1 MALMFDRDKIHFA
14 IMPTCWTNDDFPWVG
29 DDIPFEQCLSEMA
42 LAGFE
47 GCSVGHKYPT
57 DIPTLKRALAI
68 RGLAVSEPWV
78 SLYFTA
84 NDMADLTIEAF
95 RKQIA
100 FITEM
105 GGERIVVA
113 ELGGSVHQL
122 PGVAVLPNKPVFDDE
137 QWRRLVEGL
146 HEVGKLTRDAGLD
159 LCYHHHVGSGVQT
172 RAEVDRLLA
181 ATDPDLVHLLLD
193 TGHLLW
199 GGDDPLELARAHAD
213 RIRHVHLK
221 DIRQA
226 VMERAIEKRW
236 SFYDGMMAG
245 VFTVPGDGCIDFRPI
260 LQTLADTGYHGW
272 FSVEA
277 EQDARRA
284 NPLEYALKARAYL
297 REVVG
302 F

>member
-1 MALMFDRDKIHFA
+1 MAMFDRDKIRFA

-29 DDIPFEQCLSEMA
+29 DHIPFEQCVSEMA

-57 DIPTLKRALAI
+57 DVPTLKKELGL
-68 RGLAVSEPWV
+68 RGLQVSEPWV
-78 SLYFTA
+78 SLYFTNA
-84 NDMADLTIEAF
+84 DMADLTVEAF
-95 RKQIA
+95 RRQIA
-100 FITEM
+100 FIKEL

-113 ELGGSVHQL
+113 ELGHSVHQL
-122 PGVAVLPNKPVFDDE
+122 AEVAVLPNKPVFDDE
-137 QWRRLVEGL
+137 QWTRLVDGL
-146 HEVGKLTRDAGLD
+146 HEVGKLTREAGLD
-159 LCYHHHVGSGVQT
+159 LCYHHHMGSGVQT
-172 RAEVDRLLA
+172 RAEVDRLMA

-199 GGDDPLELARAHAD
+199 GGDDPLELARAHAG

-221 DIRQA
+221 DIRPDVMAEA
-226 VMERAIEKRW
+226 VAKRW
-236 SFYDGMMAG
+236 SFYQAMMAG
-245 VFTVPGDGCIDFRPI
+245 VFTVPGDGCIDFPPI
-260 LQTLADTGYHGW
+260 LQTLADAGYEGW

-277 EQDARRA
+277 EQDARKA

>member
-1 MALMFDRDKIHFA
+1 MAVFDRDRTHFA

-29 DDIPFEQCLSEMA
+29 DDIPFEQCVSEIA

-47 GCSVGHKYPT
+47 GCSVGHKFPT
-57 DIPTLKRALAI
+57 DVPTLKKELGM
-68 RGLAVSEPWV
+68 RGLRVSEPWV

-95 RKQIA
+95 RQQVA

-113 ELGGSVHQL
+113 ELGNSVHQL
-122 PGVAVLPNKPVFDDE
+122 PDVSVLPNKPVFDDGRWE
-137 QWRRLVEGL
+137 RLVDGL

-172 RAEVDRLLA
+172 RAEVDRLME

-193 TGHLLW
+193 TGHLYW
-199 GGDDPLELARAHAD
+199 GGDDPLDLARAHVD

-221 DIRQA
+221 DIRQTVMDEA
-226 VMERAIEKRW
+226 VHKRW
-236 SFYDGMMAG
+236 SFYDAVMAG
-245 VFTVPGDGCIDFRPI
+245 VFTVPGDGCIDFPPI
-260 LQTLADTGYHGW
+260 LQTLADAGYEGW

-277 EQDARRA
+277 EQDARKA

>member
-1 MALMFDRDKIHFA
+1 MAMFERDKISFG

-29 DDIPFEQCLSEMA
+29 NDIPFAQCMSEIA

-47 GCSVGHKYPT
+47 GCSVGHTFPT
-57 DIPTLKRALAI
+57 DIVTLKRELEL
-68 RGLAVSEPWV
+68 RGLRVSEPWV

-84 NDMADLTIEAF
+84 HDMADLTLESF
-95 RKQIA
+95 RKQLD
-100 FITEM
+100 FILEM

-113 ELGGSVHQL
+113 ELGSAVHQL
-122 PGVAVLPNKPVFDDE
+122 TDVAVLPNKAVFDDE
-137 QWRRLVEGL
+137 QWGRLVDGL
-146 HEVGKLTRDAGLD
+146 HEVGKITNDAGLE
-159 LCYHHHVGSGVQT
+159 LCYHHHMGSGVQT
-172 RAEVDRLLA
+172 RAEVDRLMA
-181 ATDPDLVHLLLD
+181 ATDPELVHLLLD

-199 GGDDPLELARAHAD
+199 GGDDPLELARAHAE

-221 DIRQA
+221 DVRRA
-226 VMERAIEKRW
+226 VMDEAVANRW

-260 LQTLADTGYHGW
+260 LQTLADVGYEGW

-277 EQDARRA
+277 EQDASKA
-284 NPLEYALKARAYL
+284 NPLEYAIKARTYL

>member
-1 MALMFDRDKIHFA
+1 MTMFERDKIRFA
-14 IMPTCWTNDDFPWVG
+14 IMPTCWTNDDFRWVG
-29 DDIPFEQCLSEMA
+29 NDITFEQCVSEMA

-47 GCSVGHKYPT
+47 GCSVGHKFPT
-57 DIPTLKRALAI
+57 DVSTLKKALDL
-68 RGLAVSEPWV
+68 RGLQVSEPWV

-95 RKQIA
+95 REQIT
-100 FITEM
+100 FITAM

-122 PGVAVLPNKPVFDDE
+122 PDVAVLPNKAVFDDD
-137 QWRRLVEGL
+137 QWTRLADGL
-146 HEVGKLTRDAGLD
+146 HEVGKLTKEAGLE

-172 RAEVDRLLA
+172 RAEVDRLMA
-181 ATDPDLVHLLLD
+181 ATDPELVHLLLD

-199 GGDDPLELARAHAD
+199 GGDDPLDLARAHAD

-221 DIRQA
+221 DIRAA
-226 VMERAIEKRW
+226 VLAEAVERRW

-245 VFTVPGDGCIDFRPI
+245 VFTVPGDGCIDFPPL
-260 LQTLADTGYHGW
+260 LQTLADAGYEGW

-277 EQDARRA
+277 EQDASKA
-284 NPLEYALKARAYL
+284 NPLEYAMKARAYL
-297 REVVG
+297 RDVVG

>member
-1 MALMFDRDKIHFA
+1 MAMFDREKIHFA

-29 DDIPFEQCLSEMA
+29 DDIPFQQCVSEMA

-57 DIPTLKRALAI
+57 DIPTLKKELGM
-68 RGLAVSEPWV
+68 RGLRVSEPWV

-95 RKQIA
+95 REQIA

-113 ELGGSVHQL
+113 ELGNSVHQL
-122 PGVAVLPNKPVFDDE
+122 PDVSVLPNKPVFDDS
-137 QWRRLVEGL
+137 QWGRLVNGL
-146 HEVGKLTRDAGLD
+146 HEVGKLTKDAGLD

-172 RAEVDRLLA
+172 RAEVDRLMD

-193 TGHLLW
+193 TGHLYW
-199 GGDDPLELARAHAD
+199 GGDDPLDLARAHAD

-221 DIRQA
+221 DIREA
-226 VMERAIEKRW
+226 VKEEAVRERW
-236 SFYDGMMAG
+236 SFYDGVMAG
-245 VFTVPGDGCIDFRPI
+245 VFTVPGDGCIDFPPI
-260 LQTLADTGYHGW
+260 LQTLADAGYEGW